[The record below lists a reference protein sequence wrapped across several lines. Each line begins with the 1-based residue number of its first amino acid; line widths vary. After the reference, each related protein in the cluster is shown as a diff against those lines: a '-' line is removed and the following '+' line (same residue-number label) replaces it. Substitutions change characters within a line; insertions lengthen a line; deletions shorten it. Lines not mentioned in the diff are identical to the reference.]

1 MGCAALGAVLVEGG
15 AEYVRE
21 PREPELEPPPTRA
34 SAIDET
40 ATDTGKASA
49 ASTAKV
55 LKDALMRFE
64 DIIVDPYRPRHGG
77 AAHKVGMPR
86 RK

>member
-1 MGCAALGAVLVEGG
+1 LDGG
-15 AEYVRE
+15 EDTGRA
-21 PREPELEPPPTRA
+21 PRDPELEPPPPRA

-40 ATDTGKASA
+40 ATDTGRASA